1 MLRDARFVG
10 FAFVL
15 VMDAAGCA
23 AGSHGTTASG
33 GSSSNGGATSGTT
46 SGGPV
51 TGTSGTMT
59 SAASFMQ
66 GATSTS
72 SGTMGPP
79 PTLYLHTNSS
89 LYSMDITNL
98 SAPPK
103 LLGDFDC
110 IGGSGQ
116 ASSMTDLAVAHDGS
130 LWANSTNEV
139 YSIVVQGS
147 VAHCA
152 QTIPLNN
159 ATSVKFYGLTFA
171 PAGVIDP
178 SKEVLIAANTDGQ
191 LWAIDATGALTQ
203 HGTFGNVPAND
214 GHGNNYPAANVGKPW
229 ELSGDIVFLANNGS
243 PVGFATVRDCP
254 SPPSTNNCN
263 KSDTLIEINVSALM
277 SPGTA
282 SVTKAVR
289 GLVTGYGAMYGVA
302 AYEDKVYGFS
312 HTGQIVEISNIDG
325 TATLIQSTPNLLW
338 AGAAITTAAA
348 VIPPPPPM

>member
-1 MLRDARFVG
+1 MSAGLPSQWY
-10 FAFVL
+10 
-15 VMDAAGCA
+15 AA
-23 AGSHGTTASG
+23 HGATGSG
-33 GSSSNGGATSGTT
+33 GSSNGGAGDVTSGNGPSAS
-46 SGGPV
+46 SGAN
-51 TGTSGTMT
+51 MT
-59 SAASFMQ
+59 SAATFMQ
-66 GATSTS
+66 GASSTS

-79 PTLYLHTNSS
+79 PTLYLHTNTS

-110 IGGSGQ
+110 VGGSGQ
-116 ASSMTDLAVAHDGS
+116 ASSITDLAVAHDGS

-139 YSIVVQGS
+139 YSIVVQGN

-171 PAGVIDP
+171 PVGVLDP

-191 LWAIDATGALTQ
+191 LWAIDASGNLGQ

-214 GHGNNYPAANVGKPW
+214 GHGNSYPSANVGKPW
-229 ELSGDIVFLANNGS
+229 ELSGDIVFLSNNGN
-243 PVGFATVRDCP
+243 PIGFATVRDCP
-254 SPPSTNNCN
+254 SPPATSNCN
-263 KSDTLIEINVSALM
+263 KSDTLIEIDVTALM

-289 GLVTGYGAMYGVA
+289 GLVAGYGGMYGVA
-302 AYEDKVYGFS
+302 DYEDKVYGFS
-312 HTGQIVEISNIDG
+312 HTGQIVQISNIDG

-338 AGAAITTAAA
+338 SGAAITTAAA
-348 VIPPPPPM
+348 VIAPPPPS